1 MMVKARRKS
10 LGARMA
16 IQYFMDYPDAP
27 CSIGAKKF
35 SIANSTAWHA
45 RKEARKMAKKK
56 PAAKKVSPLRVGPEV
71 KKLFAEYMS
80 QKPVPVEI
88 LQEDDMVNNPP
99 HYQLMPGV
107 EVYDVL
113 QALAKKGTALGIDN
127 ETWRNYDRGAE
138 YLLRMWEKNGYQDL
152 CKALWYLHALR
163 KIMRNKLKAT

>member
-56 PAAKKVSPLRVGPEV
+56 PAAKKVSPLKVGPEV

-88 LQEDDMVNNPP
+88 LQEDDLVNSPP
-99 HYQLMPGV
+99 HYQLLPGV
-107 EVYDVL
+107 DVYTL
-113 QALAKKGTALGIDN
+113 RQALAKKATEKAIPHHLWSDWDRAL
-127 ETWRNYDRGAE
+127 E
-138 YLLRMWEKNGYQDL
+138 YLLRMWDKNGEQDL
-152 CKALWYLHALR
+152 RKALWYLHALR
-163 KIMRNKLKAT
+163 KKMKAT